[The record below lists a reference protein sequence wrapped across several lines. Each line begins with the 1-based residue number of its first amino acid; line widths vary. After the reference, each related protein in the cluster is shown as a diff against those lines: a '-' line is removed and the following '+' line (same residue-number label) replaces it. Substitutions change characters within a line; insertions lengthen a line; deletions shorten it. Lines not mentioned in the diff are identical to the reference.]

1 MERLVWKAVPGY
13 DGYYEVSNTG
23 QVRSVEHYVNTLKG
37 SRRLIKPSIKK
48 QRDVGHGYKSVS
60 FCVNGESKTKL
71 VHRLVAQTFIPNPN
85 NLPQVNHIDGDIGN
99 NNVSNLEWVTDD
111 ENKLHS
117 SIQNGGTQRPKR
129 KVNVVEIST
138 GKVFVFEGLREA
150 ERKMNL
156 DHKSALNVIK
166 GRCKHTKGYSISYA

>member
-1 MERLVWKAVPGY
+1 M
-13 DGYYEVSNTG
+13 
-23 QVRSVEHYVNTLKG
+23 
-37 SRRLIKPSIKK
+37 
-48 QRDVGHGYKSVS
+48 
-60 FCVNGESKTKL
+60 
-71 VHRLVAQTFIPNPN
+71 
-85 NLPQVNHIDGDIGN
+85 
-99 NNVSNLEWVTDD
+99 SNLEWVTDD